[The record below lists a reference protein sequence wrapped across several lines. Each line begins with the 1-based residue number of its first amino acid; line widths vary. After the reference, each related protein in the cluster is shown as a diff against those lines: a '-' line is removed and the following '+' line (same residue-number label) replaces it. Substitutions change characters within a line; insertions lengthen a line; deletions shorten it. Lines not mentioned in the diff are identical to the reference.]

1 MQDKKDLPS
10 EILRNLTQTTIKK
23 SPSVR
28 REFSAGGVVI
38 KEKREVLLIK
48 NPSNIWTFPK
58 GHIEKGETKEQA
70 ALREVKEE
78 TNIDAEIVDYLG
90 EISYFFTWGGV
101 KVYKTVY
108 FFLMKYVAGI
118 PVPSWEVKDARFFP
132 IEKAK
137 QKLKYK
143 GDKEIFEKALQ
154 KMDLLL

>member
-1 MQDKKDLPS
+1 MQTDNVKKNPRL
-10 EILRNLTQTTIKK
+10 
-23 SPSVR
+23 R

-38 KEKREVLLIK
+38 KDKSEVLLIK

-90 EISYFFTWGGV
+90 EISYFFTWRGV

-108 FFLMKYVAGI
+108 FFLMRYISGI
-118 PVPSWEVKDARFFP
+118 PVPSWEVKDARFFLLERA
-132 IEKAK
+132 EKL
-137 QKLKYK
+137 LKYK
-143 GDKEIFEKALQ
+143 GDKEIFSKAL
-154 KMDLLL
+154 KKLHLL

>member
-1 MQDKKDLPS
+1 MPTLESREKP
-10 EILRNLTQTTIKK
+10 
-23 SPSVR
+23 PMR

-38 KEKREVLLIK
+38 KDKKEVLLIK
-48 NPSNIWTFPK
+48 NPSNVWTFPK

-101 KVYKTVY
+101 KIYKTVY
-108 FFLMKYVAGI
+108 FFLMKYIAGI

-132 IEKAK
+132 FERAK
-137 QKLKYK
+137 KLLKYK
-143 GDKEIFEKALQ
+143 GDKLIFEKALE
-154 KMDLLL
+154 KLYLL

>member
-1 MQDKKDLPS
+1 MQTDNVKKNPRL
-10 EILRNLTQTTIKK
+10 
-23 SPSVR
+23 R

-38 KEKREVLLIK
+38 KDKSEVLLIK

-90 EISYFFTWGGV
+90 EISYFFTWRGV

-108 FFLMKYVAGI
+108 FFLMRYISGI

-132 IEKAK
+132 LERAEKL
-137 QKLKYK
+137 LKYK
-143 GDKEIFEKALQ
+143 GDKEIFSKAL
-154 KMDLLL
+154 KKLHLL